1 MDLDELHRRRA
12 LTEDAARP
20 DKVVRRHAVG
30 GRTAR
35 ENLADLLDPGS
46 WVEYGRLATAAQ
58 ERRSSVQEL
67 IATTPADGIIAGI
80 GRIDGQPVAVLSYDY
95 LVMAGTQGVRGH
107 HKSDRLL
114 SLVQRLRIPVVLLA
128 EGGGGRPSDTD
139 YPVVS
144 GLDVR
149 TFALWAG
156 LSGVVPRI
164 AVVAG
169 RCFAGNA
176 VLAATADI
184 VIATR
189 DATMGV
195 AGPAMIAGA
204 GLGEYSPEEI
214 GPAPEMA
221 HVGVVDVL
229 VDDERQAVATAR
241 ALLAVL
247 RGGSGVGGDQVVL
260 RGGSGVAGEQAV
272 LRTALPER
280 ERSPYDVHPIIETL
294 VDTGSAV
301 FLRSQFAPE
310 LVTAVATLDGTPI
323 GVLANQTLHMAGSV
337 TAAGADKA
345 ARFVQFCDSHGLPVV
360 SLVDTPGILA
370 GPEAERT
377 AILRHASRLLVATAR
392 MQVPL
397 IGVVLRRGYGL
408 GAQAML
414 GGSTK
419 EPLLTVAW
427 PGAHLG
433 PMGLEGAVR
442 LARAKEL
449 QALPDAAREQR
460 VRELTETYRAHVDAL
475 NVARVFEIDDV
486 IDPVET
492 RDVIAAT
499 LASATW
505 EGSGRPVDTW

>member
-20 DKVVRRHAVG
+20 EKVARRHAAG

-58 ERRSSVQEL
+58 EKRASVEELLVSS
-67 IATTPADGIIAGI
+67 PADGLIAGI

-95 LVMAGTQGVRGH
+95 LVMAGTQGIRGH

-114 SLVQRLRIPVVLLA
+114 GLVERLRIPVVLLA

-144 GLDVR
+144 ALDVR
-149 TFALWAG
+149 TFALWAR

-164 AVVAG
+164 AVVVG

-176 VLAATADI
+176 VLAASADLI
-184 VIATR
+184 IATR
-189 DATMGV
+189 GATMGV

-204 GLGEYSPEEI
+204 GLGTYTPDEI
-214 GPAPEMA
+214 GPADVMVA
-221 HVGVVDVL
+221 NGVIDVL
-229 VDDERQAVATAR
+229 VDDEQEAIATVR
-241 ALLAVL
+241 TLLSVL
-247 RGGSGVGGDQVVL
+247 RGEGG
-260 RGGSGVAGEQAV
+260 AAAEQAS

-280 ERSPYDVHPIIETL
+280 ERSPYDVRPIVETL
-294 VDTGSAV
+294 ADQGSAV
-301 FLRSQFAPE
+301 FVRDGFAPE
-310 LVTAVATLDGTPI
+310 LVTALASVEGTPV
-323 GVLANQTLHMAGSV
+323 GVIANQTLHMAGSL
-337 TAAGADKA
+337 TAAAADKA
-345 ARFVQFCDSHGLPVV
+345 ARFVQFCDSFGLPVV
-360 SLVDTPGILA
+360 SLVDTPGIMA

-392 MQVPL
+392 MSVPM

-427 PGAHLG
+427 PGAHMG

-442 LARAKEL
+442 LAMGKEIED
-449 QALPDAAREQR
+449 APDPEQR
-460 VRELTETYRAHVDAL
+460 VRELTAAYREHVDAL

-486 IDPVET
+486 IDPAQT
-492 RDVIAAT
+492 RALIAAT
-499 LASATW
+499 LAAATW
-505 EGSGRPVDTW
+505 EPSGRPVDTW